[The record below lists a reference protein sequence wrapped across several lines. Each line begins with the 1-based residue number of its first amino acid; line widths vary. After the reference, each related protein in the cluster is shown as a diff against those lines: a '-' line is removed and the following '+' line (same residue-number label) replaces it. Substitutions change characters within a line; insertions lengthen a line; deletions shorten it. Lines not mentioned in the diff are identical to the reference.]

1 MKFRLFNKS
10 ESTDWFLISEDFSKV
25 LKRSFKYY
33 DLSNG
38 QYDITI
44 MPLVNLWG
52 FGPDIL
58 NPHLRK
64 Q

>member
-1 MKFRLFNKS
+1 MNSNLSYNISPDFYSILKKS
-10 ESTDWFLISEDFSKV
+10 YY
-25 LKRSFKYY
+25 YY

-52 FGPDIL
+52 FGPDIFVS
-58 NPHLRK
+58 PPSEAMIDER
-64 Q
+64 